1 MVSSVLCLTLL
12 TFKKTISYLMSV
24 NIEDTTHIE
33 DLLVGECGFRDL
45 EELSYDSQ
53 HCCHV
58 SVVPESKR
66 GSISYKMFVKIK
78 YILEVFLLAPIK

>member
-1 MVSSVLCLTLL
+1 
-12 TFKKTISYLMSV
+12 MSV

-45 EELSYDSQ
+45 EKLSDDSQ

-78 YILEVFLLAPIK
+78 YISEVFLLAPIK